1 MAEGPLTTRDRLL
14 DAAQTLFVMK
24 GFALTTVDEICAKAG
39 ATKGAFFHH
48 FENKDDIALKALERF
63 AYGRLSLMQAGSE
76 HWPRDPIDRLFAYV
90 HHVSA
95 ASLEDSHPR
104 GCLIAILA
112 MELGA
117 TSEIFRR
124 NCDLYFGI
132 WTDYVRGLIAAA
144 VDAHPH
150 PKKLDINPGDLADH
164 FVTIFE
170 GSVVL
175 ARSSGD
181 MRIFER
187 NLGLFEQYLRFL
199 FGGSAAQKRA
209 RAVG

>member
-1 MAEGPLTTRDRLL
+1 MADGPLTTRDRLL
-14 DAAQTLFVMK
+14 EAAQTLFVMK
-24 GFALTTVDEICAKAG
+24 GFALTTVDEICARAG

-63 AYGRLSLMQAGSE
+63 AYGRLALMQAGSDE
-76 HWPRDPIDRLFAYV
+76 WPEEPIERLFAYV
-90 HHVSA
+90 RHVSA
-95 ASLEDSHPR
+95 ASLDANHPR

-117 TSEIFRR
+117 TSETFRR

-132 WTDYVRGLIAAA
+132 WADYVRGLVADAVAA
-144 VDAHPH
+144 H
-150 PKKLDINPGDLADH
+150 PKKLEINPADLADH

-187 NLGLFEQYLRFL
+187 NLSLFEQYLRFL
-199 FGGSAAQKRA
+199 FAGTAQKRA

>member
-1 MAEGPLTTRDRLL
+1 MADSPPTTRDRLL
-14 DAAQTLFVMK
+14 EAAQELFVLK
-24 GFALTTVDEICAKAG
+24 GFALTTVDEICLKAG

-76 HWPRDPIDRLFAYV
+76 LWPRDPIERLFAYI

-95 ASLEDSHPR
+95 ASLEESHPR

-112 MELGA
+112 MELGG
-117 TSEIFRR
+117 TSETFRR

-132 WTDYVRGLIAAA
+132 WTDYVRVLIADAIA
-144 VDAHPH
+144 AHPR
-150 PKKLDINPGDLADH
+150 KLDANPGELADH

-187 NLGLFEQYLRFL
+187 NLGQFEQYLRLL
-199 FGGSAAQKRA
+199 FGSTAHRRA
-209 RAVG
+209 RAVV